1 MVRRQGGKNTKIR
14 VAINGFGRIGRILAR
29 IILQNPHFKLMQVND
44 IYDTDMMYHLL
55 KHDSS
60 YGNFETDTKFKM
72 TNHSDIKKLQWDNV
86 DIVFECSGVY
96 HTKKELSWH
105 IKNGAKKVILS
116 SFSKE
121 LPTYIYGIN
130 EKEYKNESIISNSS
144 CTANCTVAVFKIID
158 KYLGIISAQITT
170 IHSYTTDQNLL
181 DNKNRDI
188 RRSRSATQNIIPL
201 SSNVA
206 NATVQFL
213 PHLKGKITAE
223 SIRVPVING
232 VLIDINILLK
242 KKTSLL
248 EIKKIIRS
256 HINPKISYFSNDHFV
271 SSDIK
276 KMPYSNIIDEELIK
290 LSGKNLLKLMLWQD
304 NEYGYARR
312 ILDMAEVVIRDS

>member
-1 MVRRQGGKNTKIR
+1 MIR

-29 IILQNPHFKLMQVND
+29 IVLQNPDFKLVQVND
-44 IYDTDMMYHLL
+44 IYDTSMMYHLF

-60 YGNFETDTKFKM
+60 YGNFDTDKSFKM
-72 TNHSDIKKLQWDNV
+72 TNCSDIKKLQWDDV
-86 DIVFECSGVY
+86 DIIFECSGVY
-96 HTKKELSWH
+96 HEKKELSWH

-116 SFSKE
+116 SYSKK
-121 LPTYIYGIN
+121 LPTYLYGVN
-130 EKEYKNESIISNSS
+130 EKEYKNENIISNSS
-144 CTANCTVAVFKIID
+144 CTANCTVPVFDIID
-158 KYLGIISAQITT
+158 KYFGIDTATITT

-181 DNKNRDI
+181 DNKSTDI
-188 RRSRSATQNIIPL
+188 RRTRSATSNIIPL

-213 PHLKGKITAE
+213 PHLKGKITAN

-256 HINPKISYFSNDHFV
+256 YINPKISYFSSDHFV

-276 KMPYSNIIDEELIK
+276 NMPYSNIIDEKLIK
-290 LSGKNLLKLMLWQD
+290 LSEENLLKLMLWQD
-304 NEYGYARR
+304 NEYGYIKRL
-312 ILDMAEVVIRDS
+312 LDMASFIGSN